1 MDYTVKFSS
10 TLALSENDSDFM
22 QSIFVVDDKY
32 KTLINN
38 TNTIIWLMRGNKN
51 RGFVLSNNETTH
63 FSVER
68 MHCIDLYEEYA
79 FVHTII
85 ECIKKKI
92 TFKPYDYDQEKRIT
106 QMRCLITDKFLCERK
121 DNEYIIQNHVQQP
134 VLTEIKDSEPPTRQL
149 RSKRK
154 LK

>member
-10 TLALSENDSDFM
+10 TLALTKNDIDFI

-32 KTLINN
+32 NTLINN
-38 TNTIIWLMRGNKN
+38 TNTIIWLMRADKN
-51 RGFVLSNNETTH
+51 RGFILSNNESKH
-63 FSVER
+63 FSVEC

-79 FVHTII
+79 FVHTIV

-106 QMRCLITDKFLCERK
+106 QMRCLTTDKFICERK
-121 DNEYIIQNHVQQP
+121 GNEYIIHNHVQHP
-134 VLTEIKDSEPPTRQL
+134 VLTEIKDSKPPTRQL

-154 LK
+154 RM